1 MTNTYA
7 VILSFGL
14 IKFVKSRRLTDLMK
28 YEVLTLQ
35 WCLSFL
41 PSAPS
46 SLLQMRRPRQNKGSL
61 ALKNLDDLEKPSSV
75 LLNQNLITP
84 KGWYALNKHNKTEPI
99 YILC

>member
-14 IKFVKSRRLTDLMK
+14 IKFVESRRLTDLMK

-41 PSAPS
+41 PLAPS

-61 ALKNLDDLEKPSSV
+61 ALTNLDVLEKPSSV

-84 KGWYALNKHNKTEPI
+84 KG
-99 YILC
+99 